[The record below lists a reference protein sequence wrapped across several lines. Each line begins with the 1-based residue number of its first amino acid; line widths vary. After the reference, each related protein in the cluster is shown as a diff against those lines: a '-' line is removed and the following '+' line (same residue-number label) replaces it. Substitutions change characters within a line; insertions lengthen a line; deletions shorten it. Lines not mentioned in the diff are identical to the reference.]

1 MKVAHLTGSVSTLGG
16 GIALALRSLVNAQQA
31 CGIDPLV
38 FAPEDGGETL
48 PEWPPGLPEILPAR
62 RFGPVLWGKN
72 LPRHLEKATPDLVHT
87 HGLWGQPSVVVGSRR
102 ASQLKRVVSPHG
114 MLDPWALGNGRLRK
128 KLAMLLFERRCLR
141 KADCLHALC
150 LSEAQSIRALGLRN
164 PVAIIPNGVDLPARV
179 IGEEKSKGC
188 KVLLFLG
195 RLHPKKG
202 LPNAL
207 EAFAQMQSEQD
218 GATGHQVWQL
228 VVAGWDQG
236 GHQEELEG
244 LCRELGLSFAKTSV
258 EEHLAARDRA
268 PDTGG
273 EGAQVVFTGPAFGE
287 EKDRLLRH
295 ANAFILPSFSEGLP
309 VAVLEAWAYELP
321 VLMTEHCNLPEG
333 FAAEAAFLLGTDV
346 QSIAAGMR
354 ELLQTSPEALQRVG
368 ANGRQLV
375 EKQFTWPQVATQ
387 MKTLY
392 QWVLN
397 GGPPP
402 DFVETI

>member
-1 MKVAHLTGSVSTLGG
+1 MRVAHLTGSVSTLGG

-31 CGIDPLV
+31 RGIDPLV

-48 PEWPPGLPEILPAR
+48 PEWPPGLPVTLPAR
-62 RFGPVLWGKN
+62 RFGPVLWGKM
-72 LPRHLEKATPDLVHT
+72 LPSHLQKTVPDLVHT
-87 HGLWGQPSVVVGSRR
+87 HGLWGQPSIVAGSLR
-102 ASQLKRVVSPHG
+102 APQLKRVVSPHG

-150 LSEAQSIRALGLRN
+150 RSEAQSIRALGLRN

-179 IGEEKSKGC
+179 TGGEKSMGGKA
-188 KVLLFLG
+188 LLFLG

-207 EAFAQMQSEQD
+207 RAFAQLQSEQESPA
-218 GATGHQVWQL
+218 GSKAWQL

-236 GHQEELEG
+236 GHQEELEA

-258 EEHLAARDRA
+258 KEHLATRDRA
-268 PDTGG
+268 QGPGA
-273 EGAQVVFTGPAFGE
+273 EGLQVVFTGPAFGE

-295 ANAFILPSFSEGLP
+295 ASAFILPSFSEGLP

-333 FAAEAAFLLGTDV
+333 FAAEAALLLGTDV

-354 ELLQTSPEALQRVG
+354 ELLQASPEALQRVG
-368 ANGRQLV
+368 ANGRHLV
-375 EKQFTWPQVATQ
+375 EKQFTWPQVANQ
-387 MKTLY
+387 MKELY
-392 QWVLN
+392 QWLL
-397 GGPPP
+397 GGGAPP
-402 DFVETI
+402 DFVETL